1 MEQEELYKNAD
12 PLAVRRTPVKAYHC
26 PSRRAVEAINGLAK
40 IDYAGN
46 AGDQP
51 EGTNGLVM
59 RTTQGVVR
67 MSDVSDGL
75 SSTVM
80 VAEKQMNQAMFGQT
94 LDDAESYCTSGWS
107 GDWGV
112 YRWGTSPPGP
122 DFNMPDSVDPSQ
134 AFGSA
139 HTAGFYCVFADGS
152 VRFIRYSVNPITW
165 RRACVRDDNQNL
177 NPDNL

>member
-1 MEQEELYKNAD
+1 MEQEALFKTSD
-12 PLAVRRTPVKAYHC
+12 PLIVRSTPIKVYHC
-26 PSRRAVEAINGLAK
+26 PSRRYVQAINGLAK

-59 RTTQGVVR
+59 RTTHGVVR
-67 MSDVSDGL
+67 MSDVSHGL
-75 SSTVM
+75 STMVM
-80 VAEKQMNQAMFGQT
+80 VAEKQMNRAMFGLT
-94 LDDAESYCTSGWS
+94 LDDAESYCTSGWN

-112 YRWGTSPPGP
+112 YRWGASPPGP
-122 DFNMPDSVDPSQ
+122 DFSLPDSVDPSQ

-139 HTAGFYCVFADGS
+139 HSVGFYCVFADGS
-152 VRFIRYSVNPITW
+152 VRFIRYSVNPTTW
-165 RRACVRDDNQNL
+165 RKACVRDDNQNL